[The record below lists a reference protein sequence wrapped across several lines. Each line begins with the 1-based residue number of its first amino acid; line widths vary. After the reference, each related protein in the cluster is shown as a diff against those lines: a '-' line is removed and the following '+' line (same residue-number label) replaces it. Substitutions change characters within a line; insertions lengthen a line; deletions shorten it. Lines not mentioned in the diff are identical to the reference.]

1 MRTLVR
7 QLSHRREHAPLDS
20 TIDRDLAHARQRP
33 IDRGDSLRARRIEGQ
48 LVAHRPAPGDVAT
61 LSGRRNTGRDPAA
74 AAREMVDAGAG
85 ELFVTAIDRDGTR
98 EGYDLKL
105 IKTVSASVG
114 VPLIACGG
122 AGGLDDFGQAVEAG
136 AAAVAAGSLFVHH
149 GRHRAVLISHPERS
163 LLEARLP

>member
-1 MRTLVR
+1 VVVSLDARTKLF
-7 QLSHRREHAPLDS
+7 
-20 TIDRDLAHARQRP
+20 
-33 IDRGDSLRARRIEGQ
+33 GGW
-48 LVAHRPAPGDVAT
+48 DVAT

-149 GRHRAVLISHPERS
+149 GRHRAVLISYPERS